1 MKIRIAVA
9 SDQVAWD
16 EYVNGHSDATPY
28 HRFAWLLSIEQAY
41 QHKNV
46 SLLAFKDGKVVGV
59 LPCIKMQKPFSK
71 ASYCALPFCD
81 LGFAVA
87 NDADILLALQSK
99 AIALLQSEGGN
110 NFDYRDSV
118 NSLVESN
125 LAEHKLADDQLAGKK
140 VRMVLPLPDGSVALM
155 ASFKSKLRSQIRKA
169 EKNGLT
175 CEIAN
180 SQKQIDDFYQIFAIN
195 MRKLGS
201 PVHSKKWFECLFE
214 NYAQN
219 IMLSV
224 VYSNQVPVGAG
235 IVLRT
240 ANKAAIPWASTV
252 AEYNKLAPNMML
264 YWSLLEHVSNL
275 GCTEFDF
282 GRSTYGEGTYKFKR
296 QWGAEPVPLVW
307 SNLVPN
313 REPNQTAMADTG
325 TDGVGQIRKLVEKTW
340 ARLPLGVT
348 TRLGPKIRKH
358 ISL

>member
-1 MKIRIAVA
+1 MKIRMAVA
-9 SDQVAWD
+9 ADQSAWD
-16 EYVNGHSDATPY
+16 KYVDGHSNATPY

-41 QHKNV
+41 QHQNV
-46 SLLAFKDGKVVGV
+46 SLLAFNDNKVVGV

-81 LGFAVA
+81 LGFGLA
-87 NDADILLALQSK
+87 NAPSILQALQSE
-99 AIALLQSEGGN
+99 ALALLKREGGN
-110 NFDYRDSV
+110 SFDYRDSV
-118 NSLVESN
+118 NTSPGDELT
-125 LAEHKLADDQLAGKK
+125 GKK
-140 VRMVLPLPDGSVALM
+140 VRMVLPLPGGSEALM
-155 ASFKSKLRSQIRKA
+155 AGFKSKLRSQIRKA

-175 CEIAN
+175 CVVAN
-180 SQKQIDDFYQIFAIN
+180 SQIQIDDFYQIFAIN

-201 PVHSKKWFECLFE
+201 PVHSKKWFECLFN
-214 NYAQN
+214 NYAQQS
-219 IMLSV
+219 ILSV
-224 VYSNQVPVGAG
+224 VYSDKVPVGAG

-282 GRSTYGEGTYKFKR
+282 GRSTYDEGTYKFKR
-296 QWGAEPVPLVW
+296 QWGAEPVPLAW

-313 REPNQTAMADTG
+313 LASSQTTITETSTG
-325 TDGVGQIRKLVEKTW
+325 NVNQIRALVEKTW
-340 ARLPLGVT
+340 SKLPLGFT

>member
-1 MKIRIAVA
+1 MKIRMAVPA
-9 SDQVAWD
+9 DQAVWD
-16 EYVNGHSDATPY
+16 EFVDSHKDASPY

-41 QHKNV
+41 QHQNV
-46 SLLAFKDGKVVGV
+46 SLMAFNNDKLVGV

-71 ASYCALPFCD
+71 ASYCALPYCD
-81 LGFAVA
+81 LGHGLAYDT
-87 NDADILLALQSK
+87 NILQTLQNEALV
-99 AIALLQSEGGN
+99 LLQGEGGN
-110 NFDYRDSV
+110 SFDYRDFV
-118 NSLVESN
+118 NASPSDELT
-125 LAEHKLADDQLAGKK
+125 GKK
-140 VRMVLPLPDGSVALM
+140 VRMVLSLPGGSEALM

-175 CEIAN
+175 YVIAN

-201 PVHSKKWFECLFE
+201 PVHSKKWFEYLF
-214 NYAQN
+214 NHYSQHS
-219 IMLSV
+219 ILSV
-224 VYSNQVPVGAG
+224 VYSDKMPVGAG

-240 ANKAAIPWASTV
+240 ANKVAIPWASTV

-282 GRSTYGEGTYKFKR
+282 GRSTYDEGTYKFKR
-296 QWGAEPVPLVW
+296 QWGAEPVPLAW
-307 SNLVPN
+307 SNLVPSKM
-313 REPNQTAMADTG
+313 TITG
-325 TDGVGQIRKLVEKTW
+325 TDAGNVNHIRSLVEKTW
-340 ARLPLGVT
+340 SKLPLSVT